1 MRLAPWILAISA
13 SAAAMP
19 AGTLA
24 PVRATSPLVAPIQET
39 PGKQAPANAPA
50 KAPVVAAPQVG
61 KPSSAAAAAPPPP
74 ANPGNPDSLPV
85 PEPGTLFLVG
95 TGLVG
100 LALTVRRRRRPEL
113 A

>member
-1 MRLAPWILAISA
+1 
-13 SAAAMP
+13 MP

-39 PGKQAPANAPA
+39 PGKQAPA

-61 KPSSAAAAAPPPP
+61 NSGSAPVAAPQPP
-74 ANPGNPDSLPV
+74 ATPGNPDSLPV

>member
-1 MRLAPWILAISA
+1 
-13 SAAAMP
+13 
-19 AGTLA
+19 
-24 PVRATSPLVAPIQET
+24 
-39 PGKQAPANAPA
+39 
-50 KAPVVAAPQVG
+50 
-61 KPSSAAAAAPPPP
+61 
-74 ANPGNPDSLPV
+74 V